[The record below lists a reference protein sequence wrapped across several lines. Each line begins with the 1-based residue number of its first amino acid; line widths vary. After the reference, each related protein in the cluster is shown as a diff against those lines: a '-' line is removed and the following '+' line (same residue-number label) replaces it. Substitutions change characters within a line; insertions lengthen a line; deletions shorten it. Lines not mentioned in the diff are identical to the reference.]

1 MSNQIND
8 AKINIAKIEGRMQS
22 SQEQLKK
29 LGLNDLDEAE
39 EVLNKKKQ
47 DKMNLIELISS
58 YYDRLK
64 EKWGGK

>member
-29 LGLNDLDEAE
+29 LGLNNVDEAE

-47 DKMNLIELISS
+47 DKMNLVELINSD
-58 YYDRLK
+58 YDKLK
-64 EKWGGK
+64 EEWGGK